1 MCHESEVSVGMPTS
15 LVGSAA
21 WDRGYKT
28 PKRKICTIN
37 RQLNVL
43 HASAGVPSNPVKSGK
58 NQNQHKTPK
67 TPKVIVVGSRKIW
80 GTRRSTTTSEI
91 IM

>member
-43 HASAGVPSNPVKSGK
+43 HASAGVPSNPVSLVLLPPY
-58 NQNQHKTPK
+58 QTHTHAH
-67 TPKVIVVGSRKIW
+67 TH
-80 GTRRSTTTSEI
+80 THTHTH
-91 IM
+91 